1 MQYACAHACT
11 CLCMCRCCKGDKQRT
26 YMVGTYAPESVDS
39 EPFALPV
46 RWWFDKRVAQ
56 RPFLNPPLLL
66 LTGLT
71 FWRLAPRAQAARRL
85 KCRTLTPAGGIG
97 NVTIVSAYHP
107 PVMLIPSPT
116 SSEALGR
123 PHRALNFCIR
133 RGPAAGGGGDEWP
146 RRGNRHHRRSVS
158 RGGRHIPDATRCL
171 GRPAEPTSHAHPPL
185 ST

>member
-1 MQYACAHACT
+1 M
-11 CLCMCRCCKGDKQRT
+11 
-26 YMVGTYAPESVDS
+26 DS
-39 EPFALPV
+39 EPFALLV
-46 RWWFDKRVAQ
+46 RWGLDKTHAC
-56 RPFLNPPLLL
+56 PFLNPPLLHMPH
-66 LTGLT
+66 
-71 FWRLAPRAQAARRL
+71 FLASSSARAAARRL

-123 PHRALNFCIR
+123 PHRAPNFCIR
-133 RGPAAGGGGDEWP
+133 HGAAAGGGGDEWP

-171 GRPAEPTSHAHPPL
+171 GRPAEPSSHADAFPNLIQPSLQPFVPAHRTTACDDWLTHGPMMHARPARGL
-185 ST
+185 LG